1 MCPII
6 YQLDHCTHL
15 VAARWQEYFNTLL
28 NRPTQSPPDALVS
41 EAQASTPDSTID
53 TFPHT
58 TIEVYK
64 AINKIKAGKEAELA
78 WARSRLATCSRLL
91 AVDWVWVEPAT
102 SWLRFQYSTNWT
114 TAPTLLLQGGRSTSA
129 LYQIGPRSLPLML
142 WIDTAYSKEYAVSIQ
157 ITSNTVAVMP

>member
-1 MCPII
+1 MSRTRNLFVMCPII

-78 WARSRLATCSRLL
+78 
-91 AVDWVWVEPAT
+91 
-102 SWLRFQYSTNWT
+102 
-114 TAPTLLLQGGRSTSA
+114 
-129 LYQIGPRSLPLML
+129 
-142 WIDTAYSKEYAVSIQ
+142 
-157 ITSNTVAVMP
+157 